1 MLIYLKAK
9 WRFKLAGTKVEKKD
23 EPVEEVKEESKAGK
37 ELELDTLP
45 GVGPATKQKLKD
57 AGIETILDLAT
68 AGPMD
73 IADAVDIDV
82 SKAVDLNNKARK
94 KLVELGRL
102 EPDFINA
109 ADLLV
114 KRKAIDRIST
124 GSKNLDDLLGGGIET
139 WAMTEFFGEFGS
151 GKCVAGDT
159 NVLYSNDANIHFE
172 PIAAT
177 YEKYRT
183 MFGERP
189 FDTGFLVP
197 LAGVNVVGLD
207 SKLTPASYL
216 YRERV
221 SNVLAIKTERGR
233 LLRLAKPHMAMV
245 LSGSGIR
252 WVPSGAL
259 SIGDKIATPKLLAV
273 PGRADIS
280 NDDAFFLGF
289 YVAEG
294 TNNPLSITNTDTKL
308 IGWTRE
314 CVRSTFGFEPTVRSN
329 ENAAVVLLRNPVK
342 SLLGKLVECNSYTK
356 FVPDVI
362 LNGSD
367 DVVRHFLAGYFE
379 GDGRAEGS
387 DIEASS
393 NSKVLIEGV
402 AYLLS
407 RLGIPSTL
415 SIKKAST
422 GPHYRLRISGFDR
435 DKMSQIPFKSKK
447 ILSVKTRNSRYG
459 VPAGDL
465 LRATYR
471 SAVSS
476 SRWHVKREGALRKNG
491 TLYEAL
497 TRSAYGKKGM
507 SDAQVE
513 AAIAFFRSVSDML
526 VRNLNELGKVDLS
539 TGACFKQY
547 ALSLSFP
554 ANHLAKA
561 LGLSKPGLNNYFNR
575 GVPEE
580 RLEAFKEAA
589 REEIE
594 RRIRVLSDAIVTLER
609 AMEFNWDTVTGIE
622 EEKYDD
628 YVYDFEV
635 PEGHAFVSGNI
646 PTILHN
652 SQICHTLCVMV
663 QQPKG
668 DGGLDA
674 GAVYIDTEGT
684 FRPER
689 IEEIAQA
696 RDLDSDKILSH
707 ITVARAYNSAHQ
719 ELIVKDLGRIIE
731 PNKVKLVI
739 LDSAVAHYRAE
750 FLGRGTLAERQQRLN
765 KFMHQLL
772 RTAEIYNIAVVVTNQ
787 VQAAP
792 DSFFG
797 DPTRPT
803 GGHVVAHTSTYRIY
817 LRKAAKNRIAR
828 MVDSPYHPERDT
840 VFCLNDR
847 GIDDPAEETTRKR

>member
-1 MLIYLKAK
+1 LSE
-9 WRFKLAGTKVEKKD
+9 TD
-23 EPVEEVKEESKAGK
+23 E

-82 SKAVDLNNKARK
+82 SKAVELNNKARK
-94 KLVELGRL
+94 KLVELKRL

-114 KRKAIDRIST
+114 RRKAIDRIST

-159 NVLYSNDANIHFE
+159 KVLYSNDTNMHFE
-172 PIAAT
+172 PIAET
-177 YEKYRT
+177 YEKYRAL
-183 MFGERP
+183 FGEKP
-189 FDTGFLVP
+189 FDTGHIVP
-197 LAGVNVVGLD
+197 LTGVNVIGLD
-207 SKLTPASYL
+207 SRLTPASYL

-221 SNVLAIKTERGR
+221 SSILTIKTERGR
-233 LLRLAKPHMAMV
+233 LLRMAKLHMAMV
-245 LSGSGIR
+245 LSATGIN
-252 WVPSGAL
+252 WVPAASL
-259 SIGDKIATPKLLAV
+259 SVGDKIATPRGLII
-273 PGRADIS
+273 PGSAAITIE
-280 NDDAFFLGF
+280 DAFFLGF

-294 TNNPLSITNTDTKL
+294 TKNPLSITNTDEKL
-308 IGWTRE
+308 IEWTR
-314 CVRSTFGFEPTVRSN
+314 VYLRKRFGFEPTISRRRNHST
-329 ENAAVVLLRNPVK
+329 VVLLRTTVK
-342 SLLGKLVECNSYTK
+342 TLLGKVAECDSYTK
-356 FVPDVI
+356 YVPDCI

-367 DVVRHFLAGYFE
+367 DIVRHFLAGYFE

-387 DIEASS
+387 DIEVSS
-393 NSKVLIEGV
+393 NSKALIEGV
-402 AYLLS
+402 SYLLS
-407 RLGIPSTL
+407 RLGISSTF
-415 SIKKAST
+415 SAKIVST
-422 GPHYRLRISGFDR
+422 GPHYRLHIAGFDR
-435 DKMSQIPFKSKK
+435 DKMSQVPFKSKR
-447 ILSVKTRNSRYG
+447 ILNVKTKNSKYG
-459 VPAGDL
+459 IPAGDL

-476 SRWHVKREGALRKNG
+476 RHIRREGALKKNG

-497 TRSAYGKKGM
+497 TRSAYGKTGM
-507 SDAQVE
+507 NDAQVRTAIEFLKGVSE
-513 AAIAFFRSVSDML
+513 ALA
-526 VRNLNELGKVDLS
+526 RNLRDLQHTQFES
-539 TGACFKQY
+539 ASAFRKY
-547 ALSLSFP
+547 ALSLCFS
-554 ANHLAKA
+554 ANVLAEPI
-561 LGLSKPGLNNYFNR
+561 GLSKPGFNNYFNR
-575 GVPEE
+575 GLPEE
-580 RLEAFKEAA
+580 RIAAFKAA
-589 REEIE
+589 VSDEIE
-594 RRIRVLSDAIVTLER
+594 WRIRILGDAVAALEM
-609 AMEFNWDTVTGIE
+609 ALQFNWDTVTEIREGR
-622 EEKYDD
+622 YDD

-652 SQICHTLCVMV
+652 SQICHTLCVTV
-663 QQPKG
+663 QGTKEE
-668 DGGLDA
+668 GGLGG
-674 GAVYIDTEGT
+674 GAIYVDTEGT

-689 IEEIAQA
+689 IAEIAEA
-696 RDLDSDKILSH
+696 RGMDSEKILSR

-719 ELIVKDLGRIIE
+719 ELIVKDLGRVIE
-731 PNKVKLVI
+731 PNKARLVI

-765 KFMHQLL
+765 RFMHQLL
-772 RTAEIYNIAVVVTNQ
+772 RTAEIYNVAVVVTNQ

-828 MVDSPYHPERDT
+828 MVDSPYHPERDA
-840 VFCLNDR
+840 VFVLDEK
-847 GIDDPAEETTRKR
+847 GIDDPAEESSRKK

>member
-1 MLIYLKAK
+1 LPE
-9 WRFKLAGTKVEKKD
+9 TE
-23 EPVEEVKEESKAGK
+23 VEE

-68 AGPMD
+68 SGPMD
-73 IADAVDIDV
+73 IAEAVDIDV
-82 SKAVDLNNKARK
+82 SKAVELNNKARK
-94 KLVELGRL
+94 KLVEMKRL

-109 ADLLV
+109 ADLLA
-114 KRKAIDRIST
+114 KRKAIDRITT

-139 WAMTEFFGEFGS
+139 WALTEFFGEFGS
-151 GKCVAGDT
+151 GKCVGGDT
-159 NVLYSNDANIHFE
+159 KVFYSNDANIHFE
-172 PIAAT
+172 PIAVT
-177 YEKYRT
+177 YEKYRSLY
-183 MFGERP
+183 GEKP
-189 FDTGFLVP
+189 FDAGYIVP
-197 LAGVNVVGLD
+197 LQGVNVVGIR
-207 SKLTPASYL
+207 SQLTPASYL

-221 SNVLAIKTERGR
+221 SSVLAIKTERGR
-233 LLRLAKPHMAMV
+233 LLRLAKLHMAMV
-245 LSGSGIR
+245 LSSTGIK
-252 WVPSGAL
+252 WVPSASL
-259 SIGDKIATPKLLAV
+259 SLGDKIATPRLLVV
-273 PGRADIS
+273 PGRTYIS

-294 TNNPLSITNTDTKL
+294 TKNPLSITNRDTEL
-308 IGWTRE
+308 IEWTRGYLKQ
-314 CVRSTFGFEPTVRSN
+314 RFGFDPTISRGEDHS
-329 ENAAVVLLRNPVK
+329 AQILLRTPVK
-342 SLLGKLVECNSYTK
+342 DLLGKLAECGSYTK
-356 FVPDVI
+356 FVPDCI

-367 DVVRHFLAGYFE
+367 DVVRHFIAGYFE
-379 GDGRAEGS
+379 GGGRVEGS

-393 NSKVLIEGV
+393 NSRGLIEGV
-402 AYLLS
+402 SYLLS
-407 RLGIPSTL
+407 RLGISSTFSIKSTL
-415 SIKKAST
+415 T
-422 GPHYRLRISGFDR
+422 VPHYRLHVAGIDGDGT
-435 DKMSQIPFKSKK
+435 SQIPFKSKK
-447 ILSVKTRNSRYG
+447 VPRVKTGNSKYG

-465 LRATYR
+465 LRATYK
-471 SAVSS
+471 SAIS
-476 SRWHVKREGALRKNG
+476 SRHIKREGILRG
-491 TLYEAL
+491 SGAPYEAL
-497 TRSAYGKKGM
+497 TRSAYGETGM
-507 SDAQVE
+507 SEAQLTG
-513 AAIAFFRSVSDML
+513 AIGFLNGVSETLVQNLRDLKNAELESVSGFRKL
-526 VRNLNELGKVDLS
+526 AFSLAFSANVLAGPLGI
-539 TGACFKQY
+539 
-547 ALSLSFP
+547 
-554 ANHLAKA
+554 
-561 LGLSKPGLNNYFNR
+561 SKSGFNNYFSR
-575 GVPEE
+575 GLP
-580 RLEAFKEAA
+580 RGRIATFKVAA
-589 REEIE
+589 AEEIE
-594 RRIRVLSDAIVTLER
+594 RRIRVLRDAVVTLER
-609 AMEFNWDTVTGIE
+609 AMEFNWDTVTEIRE
-622 EEKYDD
+622 ESYGD

-652 SQICHTLCVMV
+652 SQICHTLCVTV

-689 IEEIAQA
+689 IAEIAEA
-696 RDLDSDKILSH
+696 RDMDSEKVLSK

-719 ELIVKDLGRIIE
+719 ELIVKDLGRVIE

-765 KFMHQLL
+765 RFMHQLL

-840 VFCLNDR
+840 VFVLNER
-847 GIDDPAEETTRKR
+847 GIDDPPEESTRKK

>member
-1 MLIYLKAK
+1 M
-9 WRFKLAGTKVEKKD
+9 TETD
-23 EPVEEVKEESKAGK
+23 K
-37 ELELDTLP
+37 ELEVDTLP

-68 AGPMD
+68 SGPMD
-73 IADAVDIDV
+73 IAEAVDIDV
-82 SKAVDLNNKARK
+82 SKAVELNNKARK
-94 KLVELGRL
+94 KLVEMKRL

-109 ADLLV
+109 FDLLA

-139 WAMTEFFGEFGS
+139 WAMTEFYGEFGS

-159 NVLYSNDANIHFE
+159 RVFYSNDANMHFE
-172 PIAAT
+172 PISST
-177 YEKYRT
+177 YEKYR
-183 MFGERP
+183 MMYGEKP
-189 FDTGFLVP
+189 FDGGFVIP
-197 LAGVNVVGLD
+197 LKEVNVVGLD
-207 SKLTPASYL
+207 SRLTRATYL

-221 SNVLAIKTERGR
+221 SSILAIRTERGR
-233 LLRLAKPHMAMV
+233 TLRLAKPHMAMV
-245 LSGSGIR
+245 LSGAGLS

-259 SIGDKIATPKLLAV
+259 RVGDKIATPKSILV
-273 PGRADIS
+273 PGNIGIS

-294 TNNPLSITNTDTKL
+294 TKNPLSITNTDTKL
-308 IGWTRE
+308 IEWTRQY
-314 CVRSTFGFEPTVRSN
+314 VRDRFGFDPTVSKPQG
-329 ENAAVVLLRNPVK
+329 NAALLLLRNPVK
-342 SLLGKLVECNSYTK
+342 DLLGGLAESDSYTK
-356 FVPDVI
+356 YVPDCV

-379 GDGRAEGS
+379 GDGRVKNGDMEV
-387 DIEASS
+387 SS
-393 NSKVLIEGV
+393 NSKDLIEGV
-402 AYLLS
+402 SYLLS
-407 RLGIPSTL
+407 RLGISSTF
-415 SIKKAST
+415 SVKMAIT

-435 DKMSQIPFKSKK
+435 DRMIQIPFKSKE
-447 ILSVKTRNSRYG
+447 IPHVRTRNSKYG

-465 LRATYR
+465 LRVAYK
-471 SAVSS
+471 SAISS
-476 SRWHVKREGALRKNG
+476 SRWHIKRRGALRKNG
-491 TLYEAL
+491 TLYEAM

-507 SDAQVE
+507 SEAQLRK
-513 AAIAFFRSVSDML
+513 AIDFFRGASDL
-526 VRNLNELGKVDLS
+526 LTRNLHNLEHSDFKSGP
-539 TGACFKQY
+539 GFKQY

-554 ANHLAKA
+554 ANVLAKP
-561 LGLSKPGLNNYFNR
+561 LGLSKAGLNNYFSR
-575 GVPEE
+575 GVPEGK
-580 RLEAFKEAA
+580 LEGFKAVA
-589 REEIE
+589 KAEID
-594 RRIRVLSDAIVTLER
+594 RRKRILDATISTLVK
-609 AMEFNWDTVTGIE
+609 AMEFNWDTVTEIRE
-622 EEKYDD
+622 EQYDD

-635 PEGHAFVSGNI
+635 PQGHAFVSGNL

-652 SQICHTLCVMV
+652 SQICHTLSVMV
-663 QQPKG
+663 QSPKG
-668 DGGLDA
+668 EGGLDG
-674 GAVYIDTEGT
+674 GAIYVDTEGT

-689 IEEIAQA
+689 IAEIAEA
-696 RDLDSDKILSH
+696 RDMDSEKVLSR

-731 PNKVKLVI
+731 PNKVKLVV

-750 FLGRGTLAERQQRLN
+750 FLGRGTLSERQQRLN
-765 KFMHQLL
+765 RFMHQLL

-828 MVDSPYHPERDT
+828 MVDSPYHPERDA
-840 VFCLNDR
+840 VFMLDDK
-847 GIDDPAEETTRKR
+847 GVDDPAEETSRKR

>member
-1 MLIYLKAK
+1 M
-9 WRFKLAGTKVEKKD
+9 
-23 EPVEEVKEESKAGK
+23 PESKAESKTEGK
-37 ELELDTLP
+37 AVTEVNEELELDELP

-68 AGPMD
+68 SGPMD
-73 IADAVDIDV
+73 IADAVDIDI
-82 SKAVDLNNKARK
+82 SKAVELNNKARK
-94 KLVELGRL
+94 KLVEMHRL

-109 ADLLV
+109 ADLLT
-114 KRKAIDRIST
+114 KRKAIDRVPT

-159 NVLYSNDANIHFE
+159 NVFYSNDANMHFE
-172 PIAAT
+172 PISAT
-177 YEKYRT
+177 YEKYRDLY
-183 MFGERP
+183 GEKP
-189 FDTGFLVP
+189 LDSGYVVP
-197 LAGVNVVGLD
+197 LTGVNVVGLN
-207 SKLTPASYL
+207 SKLTPASYI

-221 SNVLAIKTERGR
+221 SSILAIKTERGR
-233 LLRLAKPHMAMV
+233 LLRLARPHMAMV
-245 LSGSGIR
+245 LSGSGIN
-252 WVPSGAL
+252 WVPSGLL
-259 SIGDKIATPKLLAV
+259 SVGDKIATPKLMVV
-273 PGRADIS
+273 PGRTDVS

-289 YVAEG
+289 YAAEG
-294 TNNPLSITNTDTKL
+294 TKNPLSITNTDRKL
-308 IGWTRE
+308 IEWTRE
-314 CVRSTFGFEPTVRSN
+314 YLRTRFGFSATVSRGEDHS
-329 ENAAVVLLRNPVK
+329 ALILLRTPVK
-342 SLLGKLVECNSYTK
+342 GLLGKLAECDSYAK
-356 FVPDVI
+356 YVPDCI

-367 DVVRHFLAGYFE
+367 DIVRHFLAGYFE

-407 RLGIPSTL
+407 RLGISSTF
-415 SIKKAST
+415 SIKKAIT
-422 GPHYRLRISGFDR
+422 GPHYRLHISGFDR

-447 ILSVKTRNSRYG
+447 VPSVKTRNSKYG

-471 SAVSS
+471 SAIS
-476 SRWHVKREGALRKNG
+476 SRRIKREGALRKNG

-497 TRSAYGKKGM
+497 TRSAYGKTGM
-507 SDAQVE
+507 SDANVR
-513 AAIAFFRSVSDML
+513 AAIDFLRGVSDALTQNLKDLHRAELESAPGFRS
-526 VRNLNELGKVDLS
+526 
-539 TGACFKQY
+539 Y
-547 ALSLSFP
+547 ALSLRFS
-554 ANHLAKA
+554 ANVLAKS
-561 LGLSKPGLNNYFNR
+561 LGVSKSGFNNYFTR
-575 GVPEE
+575 GLPEE
-580 RLEAFKEAA
+580 RVEAFKAAVTSEA
-589 REEIE
+589 E
-594 RRIRVLSDAIVTLER
+594 RRIRVLGEAVSTLER
-609 AMEFNWDTVTGIE
+609 AMAFNWDTVNEIQ
-622 EEKYDD
+622 EEKYNDF
-628 YVYDFEV
+628 VYDFEV

-663 QQPKG
+663 QKPREE
-668 DGGLDA
+668 GGLDG
-674 GAVYIDTEGT
+674 GAIYVDTEGT

-689 IEEIAQA
+689 IQEIAEA
-696 RDLDSDKILSH
+696 RDMDSEKVLSR
-707 ITVARAYNSAHQ
+707 ITVARAYNSSHQ
-719 ELIVKDLGRIIE
+719 ELIVKELGRIIE

-765 KFMHQLL
+765 RFMHQLL
-772 RTAEIYNIAVVVTNQ
+772 RTAEIYNVAVVVTNQ

-797 DPTRPT
+797 DPTRPV

-840 VFCLNDR
+840 VFTLNER
-847 GIDDPAEETTRKR
+847 GVDDPAEETSRKK

>member
-1 MLIYLKAK
+1 LSEI
-9 WRFKLAGTKVEKKD
+9 E
-23 EPVEEVKEESKAGK
+23 K

-57 AGIETILDLAT
+57 AGIGTILDLAT
-68 AGPMD
+68 SGPMD

-82 SKAVDLNNKARK
+82 SKAVELNNKARK
-94 KLVELGRL
+94 KLVELHRL

-114 KRKAIDRIST
+114 KRKAIDRVST

-139 WAMTEFFGEFGS
+139 WAMTEFYGEFGS

-159 NVLYSNDANIHFE
+159 KVFYSNDANIHFE

-177 YEKYRT
+177 YEKYRNLY
-183 MFGERP
+183 GEKP
-189 FDTGFLVP
+189 FDSGYIIP
-197 LAGVNVVGLD
+197 LNGVNVVGLD
-207 SKLTPASYL
+207 SQLTRASYL

-221 SNVLAIKTERGR
+221 SSILAIKTERGR

-245 LSGSGIR
+245 LSGTGIH
-252 WVPSGAL
+252 WVPSGSL
-259 SIGDKIATPKLLAV
+259 SIGDKIATPKVLVV
-273 PGRADIS
+273 PGRTDIS

-294 TNNPLSITNTDTKL
+294 TRNPLSITNTDKRL
-308 IGWTRE
+308 IHWTRE
-314 CVRSTFGFEPTVRSN
+314 YVRERFGFDPTISLK
-329 ENAAVVLLRNPVK
+329 EGHSAVILLRTSAK
-342 SLLGKLVECNSYTK
+342 SLLGKLSECDSYTK
-356 FVPDVI
+356 YVPDCI

-367 DVVRHFLAGYFE
+367 DIVRHFLAGYFE
-379 GDGRAEGS
+379 GDGRVDGS
-387 DIEASS
+387 DIEVSS
-393 NSKVLIEGV
+393 NSEVLIEGV
-402 AYLLS
+402 SYLLS
-407 RLGIPSTL
+407 RIGISSTH
-415 SIKKAST
+415 SIKNTIT
-422 GPHYRLRISGFDR
+422 GPHYRLNVAGFDR
-435 DKMSQIPFKSKK
+435 EKMSQIPFRSKRVPS
-447 ILSVKTRNSRYG
+447 IKTRNSKYG
-459 VPAGDL
+459 VPAGNL

-476 SRWHVKREGALRKNG
+476 RRIKREGALRKNG

-497 TRSAYGKKGM
+497 TRSAYGRTGM
-507 SDAQVE
+507 SDAQVST
-513 AAIAFFRSVSDML
+513 AISFLKGVSDAL
-526 VRNLNELGKVDLS
+526 VQNLNSLRHAELQSVPG
-539 TGACFKQY
+539 FRRF
-547 ALSLSFP
+547 ALSLSFS
-554 ANHLAKA
+554 ANVLAEP
-561 LGLSKPGLNNYFNR
+561 LGLSKSGFNNYFSR
-575 GVPEE
+575 GLPSE
-580 RLEAFKEAA
+580 RIAAFKAA
-589 REEIE
+589 ATNEIE
-594 RRIRVLSDAIVTLER
+594 RRIGVLGGATATLER
-609 AMEFNWDTVTGIE
+609 AMEFNWDTVVEIR

-635 PEGHAFVSGNI
+635 PEGHAFVSGNL
-646 PTILHN
+646 PTITHN
-652 SQICHTLCVMV
+652 SQICHTLCVMA
-663 QQPKG
+663 QLPRG
-668 DGGLDA
+668 EGGLDA
-674 GAVYIDTEGT
+674 GAIYIDTEGT

-689 IEEIAQA
+689 IAEIAEA
-696 RDLDSDKILSH
+696 RDLDSEKILSR

-750 FLGRGTLAERQQRLN
+750 FVGRGTLSERQQRLN
-765 KFMHQLL
+765 RFMHQLL

-828 MVDSPYHPERDT
+828 MVDSPYHPERDA
-840 VFCLNDR
+840 VFMLNEK
-847 GIDDPAEETTRKR
+847 GVDDPAEETTRKK

>member
-1 MLIYLKAK
+1 
-9 WRFKLAGTKVEKKD
+9 VEKK
-23 EPVEEVKEESKAGK
+23 EEQEESDTGAKTEE

-73 IADAVDIDV
+73 IAEAVDIDV

-94 KLVELGRL
+94 KLVELNRL

-139 WAMTEFFGEFGS
+139 WAMTEFYGEFGS

-159 NVLYSNDANIHFE
+159 NVFYSNDANVHFE
-172 PIAAT
+172 PISAT
-177 YEKYRT
+177 YEKYKG
-183 MFGERP
+183 MYGETP
-189 FDTGFLVP
+189 HDSGFLVP
-197 LAGVNVVGLD
+197 LKGVNVVGLN
-207 SKLTPASYL
+207 SRLTPASYL

-221 SNVLAIKTERGR
+221 RSILSVRTERGR

-245 LSGSGIR
+245 LSSRGIQ
-252 WVPSGAL
+252 WIPSGSL
-259 SIGDKIATPKLLAV
+259 KVGDKIATPKSITV
-273 PGRADIS
+273 PGKDEIS

-294 TNNPLSITNTDTKL
+294 TKNPLSITNTDERL
-308 IGWTRE
+308 VIWTRDYL
-314 CVRSTFGFEPTVRSN
+314 RRRFGFEPTISRREDHS
-329 ENAAVVLLRNPVK
+329 ALVLLRTPVK
-342 SLLGKLVECNSYTK
+342 ELLGALAECDSYTK
-356 FVPDVI
+356 CVPDSV
-362 LNGSD
+362 LNGSEETI
-367 DVVRHFLAGYFE
+367 RHFLAGYFE
-379 GDGRAEGS
+379 GDGRAKGS
-387 DIEASS
+387 DIEVTS
-393 NSKVLIEGV
+393 NSKTLVEGIS
-402 AYLLS
+402 YLLA
-407 RLGIPSTL
+407 RLGIASTF
-415 SIKKAST
+415 SIKRIST
-422 GPHYRLRISGFDR
+422 GPHYRLRVSGYDR

-447 ILSVKTRNSRYG
+447 ILAVRTRNSKHG
-459 VPAGDL
+459 IPAGDL
-465 LRATYR
+465 LRAAYK

-476 SRWHVKREGALRKNG
+476 RHRRRVGVLRKEG
-491 TLYEAL
+491 TVYEAL
-497 TRSAYGKKGM
+497 TRSAYGKVGM
-507 SDAQVE
+507 SESQVR
-513 AAIAFFRSVSDML
+513 AAIGFLKSVSTAL
-526 VRNLNELGKVDLS
+526 AQNLEDLRHADLES
-539 TGACFKQY
+539 ASGFRKY
-547 ALSLSFP
+547 AISLQFS
-554 ANHLAKA
+554 ANVLAGP
-561 LGLSKPGLNNYFNR
+561 LGLSKPGFNNYFIR
-575 GVPEE
+575 GLPKE
-580 RLEAFKEAA
+580 RAASFREATRCEV
-589 REEIE
+589 E
-594 RRIRVLSDAIVTLER
+594 RRLRTLGETVASLER
-609 AMEFNWDTVTGIE
+609 AMEFNWDTVTEIR
-622 EEKYDD
+622 EEKYND

-635 PEGHAFVSGNI
+635 PDGHAFVSGNI

-652 SQICHTLCVMV
+652 SQVCHTLSVMV
-663 QQPKG
+663 QAPKG
-668 DGGLDA
+668 EGGLDA
-674 GAVYIDTEGT
+674 GAIYVDTEGT

-689 IEEIAQA
+689 IAEIAEA
-696 RDLDSDKILSH
+696 RGMDPEKVLSR

-731 PNKVKLVI
+731 PNKVKLVV

-750 FLGRGTLAERQQRLN
+750 FLGRGTLSERQQRLN
-765 KFMHQLL
+765 RFMHQLL

-828 MVDSPYHPERDT
+828 MVDSPYHPERDA
-840 VFCLNDR
+840 VFMLDEK
-847 GIDDPAEETTRKR
+847 GVDDPSEETSRRK